1 MLASSRARSR
11 EILAEGRAE
20 LRGNLHRSRCI
31 NTFDCSELNYIV
43 LSPVTPHPLH
53 LMNSFM
59 KTCLMKTLPNLSSPQ

>member
-20 LRGNLHRSRCI
+20 LRVTLHRSRCI

-43 LSPVTPHPLH
+43 LSLSYTSSSSSYELF
-53 LMNSFM
+53 LA
-59 KTCLMKTLPNLSSPQ
+59 KTFAL